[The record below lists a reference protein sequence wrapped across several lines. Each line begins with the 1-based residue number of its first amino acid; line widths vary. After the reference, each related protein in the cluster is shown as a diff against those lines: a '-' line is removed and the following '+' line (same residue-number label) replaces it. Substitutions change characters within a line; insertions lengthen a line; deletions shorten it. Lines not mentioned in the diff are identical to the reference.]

1 MVILLKWIC
10 YFKYR
15 SQNFNWIIG
24 IYFFDKLTLFRLHKK
39 HVKKDR
45 TRQKN
50 QNKIYKCA
58 RDKIN

>member
-1 MVILLKWIC
+1 MC
-10 YFKYR
+10 YFEYR
-15 SQNFNWIIG
+15 SQNFNWIIR
-24 IYFFDKLTLFRLHKK
+24 IDFFDKLTLFRLHKK